1 MENALSDS
9 SMIYEWTIQINK
21 TDDSDQGINIGIA
34 TYPFS
39 KSIGNC
45 CDHTYDYSYVFISD

>member
-45 CDHTYDYSYVFISD
+45 CDQTYDYSYVFISD